1 MKIFKHHIPSITLSL
16 FVAEAFVLIAS
27 VYIGAAL
34 RFYGDNFLLLPK
46 FDHFFWLACFFSMVM
61 LFSMSLFGMYRS
73 NYREDTRNILLRLM
87 PSFLLGFV
95 ILTSFF
101 YLLPNLD
108 FGRGVLGIVI
118 IVAFILLL
126 LVRTIFYH
134 TYEFG
139 LIESRILFLGC
150 GSLARECSELAMNNI
165 NHHNYKIAGF
175 VKIKNEK
182 CQVRS
187 SSVLS
192 REKPLIAHLMESK
205 ANEIIVAVDDRR
217 EGNFPIQ
224 QLLQCKLNGIKV
236 TDASSFFERE
246 AFQIRVDTLQ
256 PSWLIYGSGFDQ
268 SFWRAFVKRIV
279 DLFSSILILLV
290 AFPFML
296 ITAICIYIED
306 RSPIFYKQERVG
318 RNGRTF
324 MVLKFRSMR
333 NDAEKGIDPQWATN
347 NDPRITRVGKII
359 RKLRID
365 ELPQIFNVCVGD
377 MSFVGP
383 RPERPFF
390 VQQLNEQI
398 PFYNVRHS
406 IKPGITG
413 LAQVR
418 YQYGSSVEDSLQK
431 LQYDLYY
438 VKNNSWFL
446 DVLILIDTFQ
456 VVLLGKGQ

>member
-1 MKIFKHHIPSITLSL
+1 
-16 FVAEAFVLIAS
+16 
-27 VYIGAAL
+27 
-34 RFYGDNFLLLPK
+34 
-46 FDHFFWLACFFSMVM
+46 
-61 LFSMSLFGMYRS
+61 
-73 NYREDTRNILLRLM
+73 M

-118 IVAFILLL
+118 IVAFVSLL

-150 GSLARECSELAMNNI
+150 GSLARECSELAMNNM
-165 NHHNYKIAGF
+165 NHRNYKIAGF

-192 REKPLIAHLMESK
+192 REKPLISHLLDSK

-279 DLFSSILILLV
+279 DLFSSIFILLV
-290 AFPFML
+290 TLPIML

-333 NDAEKGIDPQWATN
+333 NDAEKGIDPRWASS
-347 NDPRITRVGKII
+347 NDPRITRVGSII

-365 ELPQIFNVCVGD
+365 ELPQIFNVCMGD

-446 DVLILIDTFQ
+446 DVLIMIDTFQ